1 MDELIEWYSL
11 WTELACII
19 MEKMDGFAGQ
29 RMQVVPRPVV
39 QRELENPLTKRLLV
53 TDAGYFPAALHH
65 SRVRTAGCS
74 ELVVIVPER
83 GSGWLTTP
91 HQRLA
96 LGPGQAVVI
105 PPGLPHAYGADSSD
119 PWSIWWVHLAG
130 TEIAPYCAELAVTPE
145 QVALPTRNWEP
156 LCLAIS
162 QAITSLSR
170 GVDRPHIL
178 AAGAAGWQLLGALVA
193 ASSLPE
199 PGSPIERAIEYLAAR
214 TDRTIALADVA
225 AAVQV
230 SPSHLSALFQRA
242 TGGGVLAYHTS
253 LKMAVA
259 RNLLDTTDI
268 SIRQVASAVGY
279 GDQLYFSRQFRQ
291 HHGQSPRAYRNR
303 EQQRPHP

>member
-1 MDELIEWYSL
+1 M
-11 WTELACII
+11 
-19 MEKMDGFAGQ
+19 
-29 RMQVVPRPVV
+29 
-39 QRELENPLTKRLLV
+39 
-53 TDAGYFPAALHH
+53 
-65 SRVRTAGCS
+65 
-74 ELVVIVPER
+74 
-83 GSGWLTTP
+83 
-91 HQRLA
+91 
-96 LGPGQAVVI
+96 
-105 PPGLPHAYGADSSD
+105 
-119 PWSIWWVHLAG
+119 
-130 TEIAPYCAELAVTPE
+130 
-145 QVALPTRNWEP
+145 
-156 LCLAIS
+156 
-162 QAITSLSR
+162 
-170 GVDRPHIL
+170 DRPHIL

-225 AAVQV
+225 AAAQV

-259 RNLLDTTDI
+259 RNLLDPTDI

-303 EQQRPHP
+303 EQQRPHH